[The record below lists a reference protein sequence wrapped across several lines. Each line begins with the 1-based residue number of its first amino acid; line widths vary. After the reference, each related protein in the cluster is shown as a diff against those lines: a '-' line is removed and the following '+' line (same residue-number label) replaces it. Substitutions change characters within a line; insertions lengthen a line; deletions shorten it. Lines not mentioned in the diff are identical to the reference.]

1 MLDIETFTYLHRALE
16 SAIAPIVIFATN
28 RGRCIIRGTDDI
40 VAPHGIPLDLL
51 DRLVIIRT
59 LPYSRTQLEQIVKLR
74 AITEGLEIDADAL
87 STLGDVGSKSTLRYA
102 VQLLTPAALTAKTN
116 GRNNIAKA
124 DIEEVSSL
132 FLDAKS
138 SARILS
144 LNKDKF
150 ML

>member
-1 MLDIETFTYLHRALE
+1 M
-16 SAIAPIVIFATN
+16 
-28 RGRCIIRGTDDI
+28 IRGTDDI

-59 LPYSRTQLEQIVKLR
+59 LPYSRNHLEQIVKLR
-74 AITEGLEIDADAL
+74 AMIEGLELEGDAL
-87 STLGDVGSKSTLRYA
+87 ATLGDVGTKSTLRYA

-116 GRNNIAKA
+116 GRNHISKQ

-138 SARILS
+138 SAKILN
-144 LNKDKF
+144 LNKDKY